1 MCVCV
6 CVCVCARSAFDVS
19 QEQKWR
25 LQEQQL
31 RVQIG
36 QLETALKADLT
47 DKNQILDKI
56 KDERGR
62 WRATGHK

>member
-1 MCVCV
+1 MFVV
-6 CVCVCARSAFDVS
+6 ARSALDVS

-62 WRATGHK
+62 WRAMGQG